1 MKLLSGFSGFIHQE
15 GAEPDFFLSLKALES
30 LNHLERLNLEQTHV
44 RDAALKPLSSFQELR
59 DLSLRSASLTD
70 VSLHYLSSL
79 PKLTNLSIHDAV
91 LSNNGLY
98 LFNPSATLKKMDL
111 YGCWLLTEDAI
122 LSFCKKY
129 PQTEVRHELVHN
141 LPSNPN
147 GSTSPSPSQLTSRT
161 LLVNQ
166 KQGNISISPSFVGPN
181 FYSLII
187 QLQLLITLPNFIF
200 NCFEID
206 QRLKYNREELLAR
219 QYSSLSLAIP
229 LDRGSTTSQLLM
241 NQSSYMS

>member
-1 MKLLSGFSGFIHQE
+1 MKLLSRFSGFIHQE
-15 GAEPDFFLSLKALES
+15 GAEPNLFLSLKALES

-70 VSLHYLSSL
+70 VSLHYLSSF
-79 PKLTNLSIHDAV
+79 PKLTNLSFHDAM
-91 LSNNGLY
+91 LSNSGVN

-147 GSTSPSPSQLTSRT
+147 GSTSPSPSR
-161 LLVNQ
+161 
-166 KQGNISISPSFVGPN
+166 
-181 FYSLII
+181 
-187 QLQLLITLPNFIF
+187 FIF

-206 QRLKYNREELLAR
+206 QRLKSNREELLSL

-229 LDRGSTTSQLLM
+229 LDRGRTTSQLLM
-241 NQSSYMS
+241 NQKLFHVVIY